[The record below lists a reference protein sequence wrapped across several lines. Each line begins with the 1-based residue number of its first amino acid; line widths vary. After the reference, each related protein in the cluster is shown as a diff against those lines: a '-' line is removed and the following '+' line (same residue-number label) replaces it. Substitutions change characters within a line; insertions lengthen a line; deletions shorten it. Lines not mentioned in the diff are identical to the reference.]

1 MPRRLGRADNG
12 AMRRLRH
19 AWPHG
24 ILFAYAL
31 AILCGLIALGN
42 PRF

>member
-1 MPRRLGRADNG
+1 
-12 AMRRLRH
+12 MRRLRH

-31 AILCGLIALGN
+31 AILGALLAIGS